1 MKIIFNK
8 YGGLKT
14 IEDRQLLVQSSDNA
28 NYVDIYYQ
36 DENGNFADETVN
48 LATIAFK
55 RADSFEIMEKTCD
68 AVREELTNKLLYFR
82 YVFQE
87 DDLAVNGEL
96 QITVRLKQVVFD
108 PEDETQILLIKQRAM
123 GKLVAHIY
131 EAIGTDY
138 EYYNVIDGRLLQ
150 LELWQSTFDGTYYD
164 VTQIDA
170 IVAQEVL
177 NRNNAINDHNSNANA
192 HASIRQEITDLE
204 NDLQGQIDGI
214 DNTLQNHESRIG
226 ELELFAGNLE
236 TNITEEIEGA
246 LENKA
251 DLVNGKVPREQLP
264 SFVDDIIEGF
274 YINGQFYSEGVESP
288 EYLITPEFGKLYVEV
303 DTNKM
308 YRSLGGTYEEIPS
321 PFELTK
327 AKVEAVL
334 TGDITSHNHATEI
347 GNHNTSETAHSDI
360 RQAITAIQ
368 TIIAAI
374 DGEPDADSVIN
385 KLHEIVALLNGY
397 AEGTTLADLL
407 SGKVDKIDG
416 KGLTKNELTDVLVEA
431 YNAAYT
437 HSQSDHAPTNAQAN
451 VIEGVQVNGVDLSV
465 ANKKV
470 NVTVPT
476 IPDISLNDDQA
487 TAGKYISKIEVDA
500 TDKHK
505 LIVTKADLPQGFSGD
520 YEDLT
525 NVPDEFTPTEHNHD
539 SNYYKKSETYTKAQ
553 IDTLVGDLAGETQ
566 ELKSITTEPSGTFVY
581 GDKYYNSSTK
591 GLYYY
596 TGSAWELTGLGE
608 PIAGVI
614 YSFNGTLYFWNETE
628 ADLIQI
634 GGGVDLSNYYTKTEI
649 DAKFDNLLGGEY

>member
-1 MKIIFNK
+1 MAINKTTTETKNKIK
-8 YGGLKT
+8 
-14 IEDRQLLVQSSDNA
+14 A
-28 NYVDIYYQ
+28 NSV
-36 DENGNFADETVN
+36 
-48 LATIAFK
+48 IALPN
-55 RADSFEIMEKTCD
+55 RP
-68 AVREELTNKLLYFR
+68 
-82 YVFQE
+82 
-87 DDLAVNGEL
+87 
-96 QITVRLKQVVFD
+96 QIPAEQLKQAFVKPIVD
-108 PEDETQILLIKQRAM
+108 TSNSMIQELDRIVEETNA
-123 GKLVAHIY
+123 
-131 EAIGTDY
+131 E
-138 EYYNVIDGRLLQ
+138 
-150 LELWQSTFDGTYYD
+150 LEQVQDDIT
-164 VTQIDA
+164 DA
-170 IVAQEVL
+170 IDE
-177 NRNNAINDHNSNANA
+177 HNTNTEAT
-192 HASIRQEITDLE
+192 HLDIRQEIADLE
-204 NDLQGQIDGI
+204 NDLQGQIDVI
-214 DNTLQNHESRIG
+214 DGTLQNHKSRIG
-226 ELELFAGNLE
+226 ELEQFAENLE
-236 TNITEEIEGA
+236 TNITEEIEDA

-251 DLVNGKVPREQLP
+251 DLIDGKVPREQLP

-288 EYLITPEFGKLYVEV
+288 EYLITPEFGKLYVDV

-308 YRSLGGTYEEIPS
+308 YRFLGGIYEEIPS

-334 TGDITSHNHATEI
+334 TGDITSHNHTTEI
-347 GNHNTSETAHSDI
+347 GNHNTSESAHTDI

-368 TIIAAI
+368 TIIATI

-397 AEGTTLADLL
+397 AEGTTLLDLL
-407 SGKVDKIDG
+407 SGKVDKIEG

-476 IPDISLNDDQA
+476 IPDISLNDNQA

-500 TDKHK
+500 TNKHK
-505 LIVTKADLPQGFSGD
+505 LIVTKETLPTGFSGKFG
-520 YEDLT
+520 DLT
-525 NVPDEFTPTEHNHD
+525 EVPDEFTPSEHTHDDRYYTESEVDTKLGGKANATHNHTKSEITDFPTTMTPTAHQHTKSEITDFPTSMPPTAHDHD
-539 SNYYKKSETYTKAQ
+539 SDYYKKSETYTKAQ
-553 IDTLVGDLAGETQ
+553 IDALVGDLAGETQ
-566 ELKSITTEPSGTFVY
+566 ELKSITTEPTGSFVF

-608 PIAGVI
+608 PIPGVI

-649 DAKFDNLLGGEY
+649 DAMFDNLLGGEY